1 METLTTAEWMRRR
14 DGLFIG
20 RKGDGS
26 NPNDGIYTLLK
37 EMINNGVD
45 EFLKGHGSVIDIF
58 LDEKKASIRDYG
70 SGCPLNMATVDEN
83 WLTPCDRTICKTI
96 GLDGCGLP
104 VTNAL
109 SACFYI
115 CSLHD
120 GVKSWNRYSDGV
132 LIEHGEESTTE
143 PNGTIVEFTPN
154 LEVFEN
160 SSFREDCVIEIVKL
174 YSYMNKGLTFK
185 LNGVIYKSD
194 GGLLDLVNDM
204 MTEKPLYSPI
214 HLVGEDIEIVLT
226 HIPGN
231 ETTILSYVNGHPTIR
246 GGTHQSAFKRALTM
260 TFKKLHTRP
269 CTGDCFLNGVF
280 AAIRI
285 NVRYPHFVQS
295 DKAQLATNY
304 MYQDWEWGEPSDN
317 ANPVT
322 VGSYVFKFVKEN
334 LTPYLQQHEDVAEII
349 RRKRLNL
356 KKR

>member
-14 DGLFIG
+14 SGMFIG
-20 RKGDGS
+20 RTGDGS

-37 EMINNGVD
+37 EIINNAVD
-45 EFLKGHGSVIDIF
+45 EYLRGHGNVIDIV

-70 SGCPLNMATVDEN
+70 SGCPLDMATVDEN
-83 WLTPCDRTICKTI
+83 WLKPCDRTICKTI

-115 CSLHD
+115 CSFYD
-120 GVKSWNRYSDGV
+120 GVKSWDRYSDGV
-132 LIEHGEESTTE
+132 LIEHGEESSTE

-154 LEVFEN
+154 LEVFEKY
-160 SSFREDCVIEIVKL
+160 SFREGYVIEMVKL
-174 YSYMNKGLTFK
+174 YSYMHKGLNFK
-185 LNGVIYKSD
+185 LNGALYKSD

-226 HIPGN
+226 HIPEN
-231 ETTILSYVNGHPTIR
+231 ETTILSYVNGHPTIW
-246 GGTHQSAFKRALTM
+246 GGTHQASFKRALTM
-260 TFKKLHTRP
+260 TFKKLHTGT

-285 NVRYPHFVQS
+285 NVRYPYFVQAI
-295 DKAQLATNY
+295 KASLATNY
-304 MYQDWEWGEPSDN
+304 MYQDWYESPDN
-317 ANPVT
+317 TNPIT
-322 VGSYVFKFVKEN
+322 ITGYVSKFVKEN
-334 LTPYLQQHEDVAEII
+334 LSPYLLQHEDVAEII

>member
-1 METLTTAEWMRRR
+1 METLSIAEWMRHRA
-14 DGLFIG
+14 GMFIG
-20 RKGDGS
+20 PGDGS
-26 NPNDGIYTLLK
+26 APKDGLYELLK
-37 EMINNGVD
+37 EIINNAVD
-45 EFLKGHGSVIDIF
+45 EFLKGHGNVIDIV

-70 SGCPLNMATVDEN
+70 SGCPLGMAKVDEN

-115 CSLHD
+115 CSFYD
-120 GVKSWNRYSDGV
+120 GVKSWDRYSDGV

-154 LEVFEN
+154 AEVFGN
-160 SSFREDCVIEIVKL
+160 YSFREGYVIEMIKF
-174 YSYMNKGLTFK
+174 YSYMHKGLTFK
-185 LNGVIYKSD
+185 LNGVLYKSD

-204 MTEKPLYSPI
+204 MTERPLYSPI

-231 ETTILSYVNGHPTIR
+231 GTTILSYVNGHPTIW
-246 GGTHQSAFKRALTM
+246 GGTHQAAFKRALTM
-260 TFKKLHTRP
+260 TFKKLHTGPR
-269 CTGDCFLNGVF
+269 TGDCFLNGVF

-285 NVRYPHFVQS
+285 NVRYPYFVQS
-295 DKAQLATNY
+295 AKAQLATNY
-304 MYQDWEWGEPSDN
+304 MCQDWGEPSDN

-322 VGSYVFKFVKEN
+322 VGGYVSKFVKEN
-334 LTPYLQQHEDVAEII
+334 LTLYLLQHEDVAEII

-356 KKR
+356 